1 MIKNIYNKMLQHKF
15 IAAVCIIVLLGVGY
29 YGYKKVTGTSAE
41 TRYVLA
47 AVEKGT
53 LIVSV
58 SGSGQVSAS
67 NQIDL
72 KSKAGGQIT
81 YLGIKSGQ
89 AVKAGQTLVQ
99 IDSRDANKTV
109 RDAKMSLETAQLN
122 YEKLKKPAD
131 KLTLL
136 QAQNSLT
143 QARDALTKLKSS
155 NANTYQSTLESK
167 KEEEDSL
174 KKAYEDGFNSVSN
187 AFLAL
192 PSVITGLNS
201 LLFDKTLSGDKANLD
216 WYADNAD
223 VSLSSTTLYRNE
235 VYSAYVKARQ
245 SYDASFANYKLASRD
260 MEKEAIESL
269 IDETYEMTKDISDAI
284 KTADNFL
291 DYTQDYMVKIGR
303 TVPTIVTTHQS
314 TLSTYTGIANTHLT
328 NLLAIKKTIEDS
340 KTALVNYDRDIKDL
354 DQNDPLEIAS
364 AEQSIKEKEASLADL
379 KAGMD
384 NLDERLQK
392 LTLEQKENSLQD
404 ARDKLADYTVSSP
417 FSGIVAVVG
426 VKDGETISSGATVAT
441 LVSHK
446 YIAEISLN
454 EVDIVK
460 VAVGQKATLTF
471 DAIEGLSA
479 SGEVMEM
486 DILGTVSQGVVNYSV
501 KIGFDTQDERI
512 KPGMSVS
519 AAVITDAKQDVIMI
533 DNSAIKSSGDVNY
546 VEMISGTV
554 TPAMLADKTG
564 VTSATAPIQ
573 QQIEVG
579 LANDTSTEIL
589 SGLKEGDTIII
600 RTVTATAATTQAKSL
615 FNMGGSGGNRSGGG
629 GMPIPH

>member
-1 MIKNIYNKMLQHKF
+1 MLQHKF

-99 IDSRDANKTV
+99 IDARDANKTV

-136 QAQNSLT
+136 QAQNAVI
-143 QARDALTKLKSS
+143 QAKDSLTKLKSA
-155 NANTYQSTLESK
+155 NDNTYKSTLESK
-167 KEEEDSL
+167 QKEEEAL

-187 AFLAL
+187 AFLSL
-192 PSVITGLNS
+192 PGVITGLNS
-201 LLFDKTLSGDKANLD
+201 LLTDKTLSSDKANLD

-223 VSLSSTTLYRNE
+223 SSLGKTMTYRDDVSA
-235 VYSAYVKARQ
+235 AYLKARQ
-245 SYDASFANYKLASRD
+245 AYDTSFASYKLATRTLD
-260 MEKEAIESL
+260 NAAIEKL
-269 IDETYEMTKDISDAI
+269 IDDTYDTVKVVSDAI
-284 KTADNFL
+284 KTTDNFV
-291 DYTQDYMVKIGR
+291 DYTQDSMVQNKH
-303 TVPTIVTTHQS
+303 TVPNLVNTHQS
-314 TLSTYTGIANTHLT
+314 TLSTYTGTINTHLSA
-328 NLLAIKKTIEDS
+328 LLSIKTTIDNS
-340 KTALVNYDRDIKDL
+340 KMALVQYDRDIKDL

-404 ARDKLADYTVSSP
+404 AKDKLADYTVSSP

-564 VTSATAPIQ
+564 VTSATIPLQ

-579 LANDTSTEIL
+579 LANDTSAEIL
-589 SGLKEGDTIII
+589 SGLKEGDAIIV
-600 RTVTATAATTQAKSL
+600 RTVTAAAATTQAKSL
-615 FNMGGSGGNRSGGG
+615 FNLGGG
-629 GMPIPH
+629 GGGGIPRR